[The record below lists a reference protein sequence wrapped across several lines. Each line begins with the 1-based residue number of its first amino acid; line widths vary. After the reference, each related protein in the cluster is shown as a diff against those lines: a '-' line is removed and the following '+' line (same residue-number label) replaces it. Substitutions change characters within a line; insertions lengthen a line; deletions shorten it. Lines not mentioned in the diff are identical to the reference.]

1 VGIWIYDGMEIDG
14 IYSDEEDYDGSK
26 SFNTFLRTA
35 GPGGI
40 ADARARYALHSTH
53 DPQYPKAGNTGITT
67 GIPGR
72 AGGSDGGWNPDYIP
86 PAYVP
91 PAGGGPTTTTTAP
104 LPVTPPPGGTPVTG
118 TPTGGPPS
126 GGNPPGGAGGWG
138 GGVAGGRPTTGT
150 PTGTTTGTTTTGT
163 TTATNIPWGLI
174 IAAVVVLFL
183 LRK

>member
-1 VGIWIYDGMEIDG
+1 MSVWIYDGMEIDSYPG
-14 IYSDEEDYDGSK
+14 QEGDDGTEA
-26 SFNTFLRTA
+26 FRIFLMTA

-40 ADARARYALHSTH
+40 ANARARYALHSTH
-53 DPQYPKAGNTGITT
+53 DPQYPKAGNTGIST
-67 GIPGR
+67 GVPGR

-86 PAYVP
+86 PAYAP
-91 PAGGGPTTTTTAP
+91 PAAPVTTP
-104 LPVTPPPGGTPVTG
+104 PPPVTPPPGGTPVTG

-150 PTGTTTGTTTTGT
+150 TTGTTTTGTTTTGT